1 MTAGIW
7 DGVVGQPGAV
17 ERLRRSAARPVHA
30 YLFVGPAGSTKSEAA
45 RAFAAALLA
54 RAHDD
59 QGDDPTTRDA
69 RLALAGEHPD
79 VREVERNGP
88 FISAEQ
94 AREIVRQ
101 AALAPVEGAVKV
113 MILHE
118 FHLLRPEGAAL
129 LLKTLEEPPPS
140 TTFVVLADHV
150 PAELVT
156 ISSRCVRIEFRAIP
170 DDVLRDRLA
179 AEGADPAVLATV
191 VAAAG
196 GDLTRARLLA
206 RDPDLAAR
214 RAAFAAVPGQLDG
227 SGAVVMRLVDELLS
241 RIDESAA
248 PLVARHAA
256 EQAELEARVEQL
268 GERGSGRK
276 ALEERQQRE
285 SRRYRTD
292 ELRSGLAVLAAAYRD
307 ALVRAP
313 DRRAGELVAAVRRT
327 FEAVEALER
336 NPNEKL
342 LLQTLLWSLPEV
354 GQATGAGVAG
364 PSEAVDASSRA

>member
-1 MTAGIW
+1 MTTSIW

-17 ERLRRSAARPVHA
+17 EHLRRAAVRPVHA
-30 YLFVGPAGSTKSEAA
+30 YLFVGPAGSTKGEAA
-45 RAFAAALLA
+45 RAFAAALLGQ
-54 RAHDD
+54 AHGDD
-59 QGDDPTTRDA
+59 ADDPTTRDA

-79 VREVERNGP
+79 VREVERRGP
-88 FISAEQ
+88 FISADQ

-101 AALAPVEGAVKV
+101 ATLAPVEGAVKV

-129 LLKTLEEPPPS
+129 LLKTMEEPPPS

-170 DDVLRDRLA
+170 DDVLRQRLES
-179 AEGADPAVLATV
+179 EGADPAVLDAV

-214 RAAFAAVPGQLDG
+214 RSAFAAVPGQLDG
-227 SGAVVMRLVDELLS
+227 SGAVVMRLVDELLG
-241 RIDESAA
+241 RIDDAAA
-248 PLVARHAA
+248 PLLERHAA
-256 EQAELEARVEQL
+256 ELAELEARVEQL

-285 SRRYRTD
+285 ARRYRTD

-313 DRRAGELVAAVRRT
+313 GRRADELVSAVRRI
-327 FEAVEALER
+327 FRAVEALER

-342 LLQTLLWSLPEV
+342 LLQALLWSLPEV
-354 GQATGAGVAG
+354 GQATGAGADG
-364 PSEAVDASSRA
+364 PSGAVAASAPA

>member
-1 MTAGIW
+1 
-7 DGVVGQPGAV
+7 
-17 ERLRRSAARPVHA
+17 
-30 YLFVGPAGSTKSEAA
+30 
-45 RAFAAALLA
+45 
-54 RAHDD
+54 
-59 QGDDPTTRDA
+59 
-69 RLALAGEHPD
+69 
-79 VREVERNGP
+79 
-88 FISAEQ
+88 
-94 AREIVRQ
+94 
-101 AALAPVEGAVKV
+101 
-113 MILHE
+113 
-118 FHLLRPEGAAL
+118 
-129 LLKTLEEPPPS
+129 
-140 TTFVVLADHV
+140 
-150 PAELVT
+150 
-156 ISSRCVRIEFRAIP
+156 
-170 DDVLRDRLA
+170 
-179 AEGADPAVLATV
+179 
-191 VAAAG
+191 
-196 GDLTRARLLA
+196 
-206 RDPDLAAR
+206 
-214 RAAFAAVPGQLDG
+214 
-227 SGAVVMRLVDELLS
+227 MRLVDELLG

-248 PLVARHAA
+248 PLVERHAA

-342 LLQTLLWSLPEV
+342 LLQALLWSLPEV